1 MTKELF
7 RLPLL
12 WIAPE
17 RRSLLQKRICKLIL
31 KKIITKLFV
40 FYYLTNTDIEKNK
53 LEKYIE
59 GFNYVY
65 QYYDKSIAH
74 ETNFGRRYCML

>member
-12 WIAPE
+12 WTLPE
-17 RRSLLQKRICKLIL
+17 HRSLVQKRMCKFTGTNDFLLI
-31 KKIITKLFV
+31 IHFID
-40 FYYLTNTDIEKNK
+40 NIDIEKSK
-53 LEKYIE
+53 LENYIE

-74 ETNFGRRYCML
+74 ETNFGRNKA

>member
-1 MTKELF
+1 MN
-7 RLPLL
+7 
-12 WIAPE
+12 I
-17 RRSLLQKRICKLIL
+17 
-31 KKIITKLFV
+31 
-40 FYYLTNTDIEKNK
+40 DIEKSK

-74 ETNFGRRYCML
+74 ETNFGRISHAVIILRLLLHSMCVFCSFFLCLS